1 MRRTHKHESNE
12 AGKRGGLARSS
23 DEGSVMELK
32 RRGRTGT
39 EPIQQQARK
48 TVSEQR
54 KQHAISRV
62 EVERAWR
69 KVRAKG
75 GKGGVDG
82 ASIKSYESNL
92 ANNLYKLWNRMASG
106 SYHPKAV
113 LRVEIPK
120 GDGKTRPLGIPT
132 IEDRIAQE
140 VVRARLEPVMEKLF
154 HRDSYGFRPDKSAT
168 EAVGVCRARCWKYD
182 WVLDVDIQRFFD
194 TINHELMLKAVRHH
208 SGERWVEL
216 YISRWLKSPIQHSD
230 GTQELPTEG
239 TPQGG
244 VISPLLANLYLHYA
258 FDHWMTQRFPGVK
271 FERYAD
277 DIVIHCATEE
287 ETREVETALKER
299 LKECGLTL
307 HPEKTKVV
315 YCKDSNRKGWY
326 PTKKFTFLGY
336 TFQPRRASNSS
347 TGQKFTN
354 FLPAV
359 SKEAGKKFRTRLKV
373 LGILRMRHLS
383 IGELAHELN
392 LRLRGWYEYFRHYY
406 PSALSSMTQWLDNCL
421 VRWLRRKYVLSWAAA
436 IARLNRLA
444 RSGPRTFVHWM
455 FRFPGRAV

>member
-1 MRRTHKHESNE
+1 
-12 AGKRGGLARSS
+12 
-23 DEGSVMELK
+23 
-32 RRGRTGT
+32 
-39 EPIQQQARK
+39 
-48 TVSEQR
+48 
-54 KQHAISRV
+54 
-62 EVERAWR
+62 
-69 KVRAKG
+69 
-75 GKGGVDG
+75 
-82 ASIKSYESNL
+82 
-92 ANNLYKLWNRMASG
+92 
-106 SYHPKAV
+106 
-113 LRVEIPK
+113 
-120 GDGKTRPLGIPT
+120 
-132 IEDRIAQE
+132 
-140 VVRARLEPVMEKLF
+140 
-154 HRDSYGFRPDKSAT
+154 
-168 EAVGVCRARCWKYD
+168 
-182 WVLDVDIQRFFD
+182 
-194 TINHELMLKAVRHH
+194 
-208 SGERWVEL
+208 
-216 YISRWLKSPIQHSD
+216 
-230 GTQELPTEG
+230 
-239 TPQGG
+239 

-258 FDHWMTQRFPGVK
+258 FDNWITKSFPGVK

-444 RSGPRTFVHWM
+444 RRGPRTFVHWM